1 MARVKTRTLLVWIG
15 QSTSGDET
23 LSEET
28 GVPGGV
34 LTLIQRYE
42 AFRQIY
48 LKGEYNETQLR
59 REFVD
64 PLFRALGGDVDNNQG
79 FSEAYKDVV
88 HEQTLKFRG
97 HDTNTKF
104 IDYAF
109 RLGGV
114 MKFIVETK
122 KPSSKIADDARS
134 ALQVRRYGW
143 NAKLSLNILTNFEE

>member
-1 MARVKTRTLLVWIG
+1 V
-15 QSTSGDET
+15 
-23 LSEET
+23 SEET
-28 GVPGGV
+28 GVPEGV
-34 LTLIQRYE
+34 LKLIQRYE

-64 PLFRALGGDVDNNQG
+64 PLFRALGWDVDNNQG

-88 HEQTLKFRG
+88 HEQTIKFRG
-97 HDTNTKF
+97 QDTSTKF

-122 KPSSKIADDARS
+122 KAFIKDCRRCTICSPGPP
-134 ALQVRRYGW
+134 VRLEC
-143 NAKLSLNILTNFEE
+143 KTLTQYPHQF